1 MSAAAKKIAFLSLNR
16 FNPVL
21 CDGVSNSML
30 ELLLFL
36 KRQGH
41 DVSIST
47 VYTQEEYRQFVF
59 RYLAAR
65 RRENGNVPASDVYL
79 ADLKGVEVWQALAP
93 VDEGEVQGE
102 PRRVQGPLIRR
113 LQEVHPDVVFTVED
127 DVLSL
132 FAVSILGLPGAHF
145 FHSLAYARAFRNRPV
160 WLSLLKKRRVF
171 TVSAFL
177 GERIKDL
184 LGLQA
189 EVWPPLFDLGSYTLD
204 RKLGEKKVIGYYSAG
219 PHKGDVV
226 VNRLIMKR
234 PDWKFLVV
242 GRNYTALFKEWPSHL
257 IYRGD
262 LTDFREF
269 YGRISVLLVPSLV
282 EDAFPRVILEAAVNG
297 IPVVANRVGGIPEA
311 LGEGGLLVDV
321 DLSRADEAGMLD
333 ALADEYQTRIDRLL
347 SDREFYA
354 LLGRRALARA
364 QAYQENQAQI
374 SRRHCAELL
383 GLFSDQRTL

>member
-1 MSAAAKKIAFLSLNR
+1 
-16 FNPVL
+16 
-21 CDGVSNSML
+21 
-30 ELLLFL
+30 
-36 KRQGH
+36 
-41 DVSIST
+41 
-47 VYTQEEYRQFVF
+47 
-59 RYLAAR
+59 
-65 RRENGNVPASDVYL
+65 
-79 ADLKGVEVWQALAP
+79 
-93 VDEGEVQGE
+93 
-102 PRRVQGPLIRR
+102 
-113 LQEVHPDVVFTVED
+113 
-127 DVLSL
+127 
-132 FAVSILGLPGAHF
+132 
-145 FHSLAYARAFRNRPV
+145 
-160 WLSLLKKRRVF
+160 
-171 TVSAFL
+171 
-177 GERIKDL
+177 
-184 LGLQA
+184 
-189 EVWPPLFDLGSYTLD
+189 LFDLGSYTLD

-269 YGRISVLLVPSLV
+269 YGRISVLLGPSLV
-282 EDAFPRVILEAAVNG
+282 EDAFPRVILEAVVNG

>member
-1 MSAAAKKIAFLSLNR
+1 MNAAAKKIVFLSLNR

-36 KRQGH
+36 KGQGH

-47 VYTQEEYRQFVF
+47 VYTHEEYRQFVF

-65 RRENGNVPASDVYL
+65 RSESGDCPATDAYL
-79 ADLKGVEVWQALAP
+79 ADLKGVEVWQTLVP
-93 VDEGEVQGE
+93 LGEGAVYGESRRFQGL
-102 PRRVQGPLIRR
+102 LIRR
-113 LQEVHPDVVFTVED
+113 LQEVHPDVVLTVED
-127 DVLSL
+127 DALSL
-132 FAVSILGLPGAHF
+132 FAVSLLGIPGAHF
-145 FHSLAYARAFRNRPV
+145 FHSWAYVQAFRNRPV

-171 TVSAFL
+171 AVSAFL
-177 GERIKDL
+177 REKIRAF
-184 LGLQA
+184 LGFQA
-189 EVWPPLFDLGSYTLD
+189 EVWPPLFDLGPYILD
-204 RKLGEKKVIGYYSAG
+204 RKSDEKKVIGYYSAG
-219 PHKGDVV
+219 PHKGDGV
-226 VNRLIMKR
+226 VNRLILKR

-242 GRNYTALFKEWPSHL
+242 GRNYTAFFKEWPSHL
-257 IYRGD
+257 DYRGD

-269 YGRISVLLVPSLV
+269 YGRISVLLVPSL
-282 EDAFPRVILEAAVNG
+282 EEEAFPRVILEAAVNG

-347 SDREFYA
+347 TDGEFYA
-354 LLGRRALARA
+354 LLGQRALERA
-364 QAYQENQAQI
+364 QVYQENQAQV
-374 SRRHCAELL
+374 SKRHYAELF
-383 GLFSDQRTL
+383 GVSKDQRIL

>member
-1 MSAAAKKIAFLSLNR
+1 MNAAAKKIVFLSLNR

-47 VYTQEEYRQFVF
+47 VYTHEEYHQFVF

-65 RRENGNVPASDVYL
+65 RSENGNGPAWDAYL
-79 ADLKGVEVWQALAP
+79 AELKGVEVWQA
-93 VDEGEVQGE
+93 
-102 PRRVQGPLIRR
+102 
-113 LQEVHPDVVFTVED
+113 
-127 DVLSL
+127 
-132 FAVSILGLPGAHF
+132 
-145 FHSLAYARAFRNRPV
+145 
-160 WLSLLKKRRVF
+160 
-171 TVSAFL
+171 
-177 GERIKDL
+177 
-184 LGLQA
+184 
-189 EVWPPLFDLGSYTLD
+189 
-204 RKLGEKKVIGYYSAG
+204 
-219 PHKGDVV
+219 
-226 VNRLIMKR
+226 
-234 PDWKFLVV
+234 
-242 GRNYTALFKEWPSHL
+242 KEWPSHL
-257 IYRGD
+257 DYRGD

-282 EDAFPRVILEAAVNG
+282 EEAFSRVILEAAVNG

-333 ALADEYQTRIDRLL
+333 AMADEYQIRIDQLL
-347 SDREFYA
+347 SDGEFYA

-364 QAYQENQAQI
+364 QAYQENQAQV

-383 GLFSDQRTL
+383 GVSSD